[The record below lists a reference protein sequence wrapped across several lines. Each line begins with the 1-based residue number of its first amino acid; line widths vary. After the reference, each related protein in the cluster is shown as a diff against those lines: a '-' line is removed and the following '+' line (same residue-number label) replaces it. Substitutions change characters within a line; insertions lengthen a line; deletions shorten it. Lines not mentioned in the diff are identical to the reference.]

1 VDLRFSAEE
10 EAFRTEVRDYLEGLL
25 GDEFATVRG
34 VGGPGYE
41 HEAFEERLAWEHRLG
56 DDGWTCLA
64 WPKEHGGRDATVMQQ
79 VVWHEEYARAGA
91 PARVGHIGETLV
103 GPTIIAF
110 GTADQKRRFLPGI
123 ASGRELWCQGYSEP
137 NAGSDLA
144 NLSTRAERDGDEWV
158 ITGQKVW
165 TSLAHW
171 AQWVFVLC
179 RTDPSAP
186 KHQGISYLL
195 CPMDQEEIE
204 IRPIVQVTGTSEF
217 NEVFFDGARTSA
229 DNVVGEVDGGW
240 RVAMGTLA
248 FERGTSTFGQ
258 QLGFQVELARVIDAG
273 RQNGRLEDP
282 VLRQRLV
289 DSWIGLRIMRYT
301 SMRTLSAVGEGG
313 EPGPEA
319 SINKLYWATWHRALG
334 ELAMDVLG
342 PAATVADGGPADHD
356 LTSAQRLFL
365 FTRSDTIYA
374 GSNQIQRNIIGE
386 RVLGLPREPQP

>member
-1 VDLRFSAEE
+1 
-10 EAFRTEVRDYLEGLL
+10 
-25 GDEFATVRG
+25 
-34 VGGPGYE
+34 
-41 HEAFEERLAWEHRLG
+41 
-56 DDGWTCLA
+56 
-64 WPKEHGGRDATVMQQ
+64 
-79 VVWHEEYARAGA
+79 
-91 PARVGHIGETLV
+91 
-103 GPTIIAF
+103 
-110 GTADQKRRFLPGI
+110 
-123 ASGRELWCQGYSEP
+123 
-137 NAGSDLA
+137 
-144 NLSTRAERDGDEWV
+144 
-158 ITGQKVW
+158 
-165 TSLAHW
+165 
-171 AQWVFVLC
+171 
-179 RTDPSAP
+179 
-186 KHQGISYLL
+186 
-195 CPMDQEEIE
+195 
-204 IRPIVQVTGTSEF
+204 
-217 NEVFFDGARTSA
+217 
-229 DNVVGEVDGGW
+229 
-240 RVAMGTLA
+240 MGTLA